1 MSDTPTVWGV
11 HMGVHVGTEPVEK
24 NYIGI
29 GWSELGDLSQIDAD
43 REAFKFALQAKQPD
57 SSMPSIRTQV
67 ATIYRFMHVVKT
79 GDYVVYPCKSD
90 RLVYIGIISGDYE
103 RANSEDEDAYLNRRP
118 VTWLTPNGVPRNNFS
133 QVALYEIGAYITL
146 FEIKKTAGDFLNA
159 VGIEYQ
165 ATINKDPIVELQEQE
180 LEQEEI
186 PDDETVTKVINESAK
201 YSTEDFIIRRLHQH
215 LNGYQFEEFV
225 AHLLECMG
233 YVARVTQRSG
243 DGGVDVIAHKD
254 TLGFEPPI
262 IKVQCKKTLISNGLP
277 EINQLLG
284 TLEDG
289 EYALFVNLG
298 SYSNQAKSKATNK
311 SRLRLIDGKEIVELI
326 YRYYEDFK
334 PQYRALIPLKQVFI
348 PDIGD

>member
-1 MSDTPTVWGV
+1 MFHIPNVWGI
-11 HMGVHVGTEPVEK
+11 HMGVHVGTQPIEQ

-29 GWSELGDLSQIDAD
+29 GWSELGDLSQIKAD
-43 REAFKFALQAKQPD
+43 REAFKVALQVEQPD
-57 SSMPSIRTQV
+57 ASMPSIRTQV
-67 ATIYRFMHVVKT
+67 ATIYRFMHVVKA

-90 RLVYIGIISGDYE
+90 RLVYIGIVTGEYE
-103 RANSEDEDAYLNRRP
+103 RASSDDEDAYLNRRP
-118 VTWLTPNGVPRNNFS
+118 VKWLTPNGIPRNNFS

-146 FEIKKTAGDFLNA
+146 FEIRKTAGDFLNA

-165 ATINKDPIVELQEQE
+165 GLSSNNPVIELEEQE

-186 PDDETVTKVINESAK
+186 PDDETVTKVINETAK
-201 YSTEDFIIRRLHQH
+201 YSTEDFIIRRLHQN

-243 DGGVDVIAHKD
+243 DGGVDIIAHKD

-262 IKVQCKKTLISNGLP
+262 IKVQCKKTLTSNGLP

-284 TLEDG
+284 TLGDG

-298 SYSNQAKSKATNK
+298 SYSNQAKNKSTNK
-311 SRLRLIDGKEIVELI
+311 SQLRLIDGKEIVELI
-326 YRYYEDFK
+326 YRYYEAFK
-334 PQYRALIPLKQVFI
+334 PQYRALIPLKQVFV
-348 PDIGD
+348 PDVGD

>member
-1 MSDTPTVWGV
+1 MSENPTVWGV
-11 HMGVHVGTEPVEK
+11 HMGMHVGTEPIEK

-29 GWSELGDLSQIDAD
+29 GWSELGDLSQIAAD
-43 REAFKFALQAKQPD
+43 REAFKIALHAVQPN

-67 ATIYRFMHVVKT
+67 ATIYRFIHVVQV

-90 RLVYIGIISGDYE
+90 RLVYIGRVTGEYEYE
-103 RANSEDEDAYLNRRP
+103 RVTSDEEDAYINRRP
-118 VTWLTPNGVPRNNFS
+118 VQWLTPNGIPRDKFS

-146 FEIKKTAGDFLNA
+146 FEIKKTAADFLNTL
-159 VGIEYQ
+159 GIEYRGITTPNP
-165 ATINKDPIVELQEQE
+165 AVDLQEQE
-180 LEQEEI
+180 ET
-186 PDDETVTKVINESAK
+186 PDDETVTKVINETAK
-201 YSTEDFIIRRLHQH
+201 YSTEDFIIRRLHQN

-233 YVARVTQRSG
+233 YVARITQKSG
-243 DGGVDVIAHKD
+243 DGGVDIIAHKD

-262 IKVQCKKTLISNGLP
+262 IKVQCKRTLTSNGLP

-284 TLEDG
+284 TLEEG

-298 SYSNQAKSKATNK
+298 SYSQQAKSKSNNK

-326 YRYYEDFK
+326 YRYYQDFK

>member
-1 MSDTPTVWGV
+1 
-11 HMGVHVGTEPVEK
+11 MGVHVGTQPIEQ

-29 GWSELGDLSQIDAD
+29 GWSELGDLSQIKAD
-43 REAFKFALQAKQPD
+43 REAFKVALQVEQPD
-57 SSMPSIRTQV
+57 ASMPSIRTQV
-67 ATIYRFMHVVKT
+67 ATIYRFMHVVKA

-90 RLVYIGIISGDYE
+90 RLVYIGIVTGEYE
-103 RANSEDEDAYLNRRP
+103 RASSDDEDAYLNRRP
-118 VTWLTPNGVPRNNFS
+118 VKWLTPNGIPRNNFS

-146 FEIKKTAGDFLNA
+146 FEIRKTAGDFLNA

-165 ATINKDPIVELQEQE
+165 GLSSNNPVIELEEQE

-186 PDDETVTKVINESAK
+186 PDDETVTKVINETAK
-201 YSTEDFIIRRLHQH
+201 YSTEDFIIRRLHQN

-243 DGGVDVIAHKD
+243 DGGVDIIAHKD

-262 IKVQCKKTLISNGLP
+262 IKVQCKKTLTSNGLP

-284 TLEDG
+284 TLGDG

-298 SYSNQAKSKATNK
+298 SYSNQAKNKSTNK
-311 SRLRLIDGKEIVELI
+311 SQLRLIDGKEIVELI
-326 YRYYEDFK
+326 YRYYEAFK
-334 PQYRALIPLKQVFI
+334 PQYRALIPLKQVFV
-348 PDIGD
+348 PDVGD

>member
-1 MSDTPTVWGV
+1 MSENPTVWGV
-11 HMGVHVGTEPVEK
+11 HMGIHVGTLPIDQ

-29 GWSELGDLSQIDAD
+29 GWSELGDLSQIEAD
-43 REAFKFALQAKQPD
+43 RDAFKVALQEIQPN
-57 SSMPSIRTQV
+57 SSIASIRTQV
-67 ATIYRFMHVVKT
+67 ATIYRFLHVVKV

-90 RLVYIGIISGDYE
+90 RLVYIGIVIGNYE
-103 RANSEDEDAYLNRRP
+103 RADSDEEDAYLNRRS
-118 VTWLTPNGVPRNNFS
+118 VKWLTPNGIPRNNFS

-159 VGIEYQ
+159 VNVHYESSPTKNPVV
-165 ATINKDPIVELQEQE
+165 ALTEQE
-180 LEQEEI
+180 LEQEET

-201 YSTEDFIIRRLHQH
+201 YSTEDFIIRRLHQN
-215 LNGYQFEEFV
+215 LDGYQFEEFV

-233 YVARVTQRSG
+233 YVARVTPPSG
-243 DGGVDVIAHKD
+243 DGGVDIIAHKD

-262 IKVQCKKTLISNGLP
+262 IKVQCKRTLTTNGLP

-298 SYSNQAKSKATNK
+298 SYSNQAKSKSTNK

-326 YRYYEDFK
+326 YRYYKDFK
-334 PQYRALIPLKQVFI
+334 PQYRALIPLKLVFL
-348 PDIGD
+348 PDVGN